1 MADDSNNLLP
11 DPVKCS
17 SFKQLYHLFGC
28 INLTFIIVGTALII
42 VGIVFFFISF
52 CTGDYFFCIPT
63 NPLIGYIS
71 TIAVLAG
78 STLYMLGKHKRRID
92 LKTAAYSEEIKAL
105 IADVEQGLKLNPDT
119 SGKLGIESQ
128 LEHLRSLDKDKER
141 EVSYLDLIHL
151 RKQQVDL
158 FNEDDLESNIDY
170 DLLEFGNVTEKDS
183 VYFTKYKTII
193 DKARQST
200 GTDRINKLRSTLK
213 TLREAHQW
221 EMFTAGRGEAILESM
236 THWGIYATP
245 SLVLLGMMPLL
256 FPPDYFQGQPLPV
269 YNWIFLG
276 ITGAV
281 LYSINRMR
289 SLDSTKV
296 GEDEGSLT
304 LRRMLLGVMVGMISA
319 VLLYAALR
327 GEILDGKI
335 FPDITSPDKPAID
348 DALSLFWGIFS
359 GFSVKLVDILMDTA
373 ERTISSSVRG
383 ANPSER
389 NDS

>member
-1 MADDSNNLLP
+1 
-11 DPVKCS
+11 
-17 SFKQLYHLFGC
+17 
-28 INLTFIIVGTALII
+28 
-42 VGIVFFFISF
+42 
-52 CTGDYFFCIPT
+52 
-63 NPLIGYIS
+63 
-71 TIAVLAG
+71 
-78 STLYMLGKHKRRID
+78 
-92 LKTAAYSEEIKAL
+92 
-105 IADVEQGLKLNPDT
+105 
-119 SGKLGIESQ
+119 
-128 LEHLRSLDKDKER
+128 
-141 EVSYLDLIHL
+141 
-151 RKQQVDL
+151 
-158 FNEDDLESNIDY
+158 
-170 DLLEFGNVTEKDS
+170 
-183 VYFTKYKTII
+183 
-193 DKARQST
+193 
-200 GTDRINKLRSTLK
+200 
-213 TLREAHQW
+213 
-221 EMFTAGRGEAILESM
+221 MFTAGRGEAILESM

-327 GEILDGKI
+327 GEILEGKI

-348 DALSLFWGIFS
+348 NALSLFWGVFS